1 MAAEWKATNVWKK
14 NHAPRSRKESVLLTQ
29 DVIALSLE
37 YFLIA
42 LVNQDIMVTA
52 KVRALLALQGSGA
65 VKGVQ
70 IVISAARGQS
80 ARLQAAPSVNLAMK
94 GLSVTG

>member
-1 MAAEWKATNVWKK
+1 MAAKGKATDVWKK
-14 NHAPRSRKESVLLTQ
+14 NRAPRSRKESVLLTQ

-52 KVRALLALQGSGA
+52 KVRALVALQA
-65 VKGVQ
+65 HLLPCEV
-70 IVISAARGQS
+70 
-80 ARLQAAPSVNLAMK
+80 
-94 GLSVTG
+94 GLSEGSLGLGP